1 MLMQNAATDN
11 ILAEYTIAERQ
22 RELWIV
28 FDNGI
33 YFQNV
38 SMLHVTF
45 SSHNIIRL
53 LITSSVERNFALEQ

>member
-1 MLMQNAATDN
+1 MLMQNAATYN
-11 ILAEYTIAERQ
+11 ILAEYTIAER

-33 YFQNV
+33 SNV

-45 SSHNIIRL
+45 SSHNITRL